1 MAGSHVRYPGFQ
13 IWRDRRGQVSPLR
26 IAALALLLWPLALA
40 AWNADAIAAGA
51 RPVNDLIHRAG
62 FWALMFLMIT
72 LAITPLRR
80 ITRFGALIDI
90 RRMLGVG
97 VFCYAAVHISL
108 YVLDQHFDLWKVVSE
123 IALRIYLVIGF
134 TALTGLAVLA
144 LTSTDGMVRR
154 LGGMRWV
161 RLHQIVYVIGFLALI
176 HYFQQTKADVSAP
189 TLVAGLFAWLMC
201 YRIVVR
207 RIRGELSSAG
217 IAVLSVVVAGLT
229 LLAQS
234 IGVAIVFHVSPPVVM
249 GTAFTFYFDFD
260 LESVPGTL
268 QSILD
273 NVAMLNPAWLVL
285 AAGLLVAALNLVFAR
300 FAKPRRARAKP
311 DDAPRSWIERTL
323 VSAN

>member
-1 MAGSHVRYPGFQ
+1 MIKLQ
-13 IWRDRRGQVSPLR
+13 IWRDRRGQISPLR
-26 IAALALLLWPLALA
+26 IAALALLLLPLALA
-40 AWNADAIAAGA
+40 AWNAEAIAGGA

-62 FWALMFLMIT
+62 FWALMLLLVT

-80 ITRFGALIDI
+80 ISRFAQLIDV

-97 VFCYAAVHISL
+97 AFCYAALHISL
-108 YVLDQHFDLWKVVSE
+108 YVVDQVFDLGKVASE
-123 IALRIYLVIGF
+123 IVHRVYLLIGF

-144 LTSTDGMVRR
+144 MTSTDGMVRR
-154 LGGMRWV
+154 LGGSRWQS
-161 RLHQIVYVIGFLALI
+161 LHQIVYVIGFLALI

-217 IAVLSVVVAGLT
+217 IAVLSVVVAALT

-234 IGVAIVFHVSPPVVM
+234 IGVAIVFHVSPLTVLQ
-249 GTAFTFYFDFD
+249 TAFTFYFDFD
-260 LESVPGTL
+260 LESVADTL
-268 QSILD
+268 QSVVD
-273 NVAMLNPAWLVL
+273 TVAMLNPAWLVL
-285 AAGLLVAALNLVFAR
+285 AAGLIVAALNMVFAR
-300 FAKPRRARAKP
+300 FAKPRRVRAKP
-311 DDAPRSWIERTL
+311 DEAPRSWIERTL

>member
-1 MAGSHVRYPGFQ
+1 MSRDVLARIQ
-13 IWRDRRGQVSPLR
+13 IWRDRRGRISPLR
-26 IAALALLLWPLALA
+26 VAALVLLVWPLVLA
-40 AWNADAIAAGA
+40 ASNAGAIAAGA

-62 FWALMFLMIT
+62 FWALMFLLIT

-80 ITRFGALIDI
+80 ITRYGALLDV

-97 VFCYAAVHISL
+97 AFCYAALHISL
-108 YVLDQHFDLWKVVSE
+108 YVLDQQFDLWKVVNE
-123 IALRIYLVIGF
+123 IAVRIYLVIGF

-144 LTSTDGMVRR
+144 STSTDGMVRR
-154 LGGMRWV
+154 LGGMRWA
-161 RLHQIVYVIGFLALI
+161 RLHQIVYVIAFLALI

-189 TLVAGLFAWLMC
+189 TLVAGLLAWLMC

-234 IGVAIVFHVSPPVVM
+234 IGVAVVFHVSPFAVM
-249 GTAFTFYFDFD
+249 QTAFTFYFDFD
-260 LESVPGTL
+260 QDSLSDTL
-268 QSILD
+268 QSVVD
-273 NVAMLNPAWLVL
+273 NVGMLNPAWLVL
-285 AAGLLVAALNLVFAR
+285 AAGLVVAAVNMVFAR
-300 FAKPRRARAKP
+300 FARPRRARAKP

>member
-1 MAGSHVRYPGFQ
+1 MAKLQ
-13 IWRDRRGQVSPLR
+13 IWRDRRGQISPLR
-26 IAALALLLWPLALA
+26 IAALALLLLPLALA
-40 AWNADAIAAGA
+40 AWNAEAIAAGA

-62 FWALMFLMIT
+62 FWALMLLLIT

-80 ITRFGALIDI
+80 ISRFGQLIDI

-97 VFCYAAVHISL
+97 AFCYAALHISL
-108 YVLDQHFDLWKVVSE
+108 YVVDQVFDLGKVASE
-123 IALRIYLVIGF
+123 IVHRVYLMIGF

-144 LTSTDGMVRR
+144 TTSTDGMVRR
-154 LGGMRWV
+154 LGGSRWQS
-161 RLHQIVYVIGFLALI
+161 LHQIVYVIGFLALI

-217 IAVLSVVVAGLT
+217 IAVLSVVVAALT

-234 IGVAIVFHVSPPVVM
+234 IGVALVFHVSPLTVM
-249 GTAFTFYFDFD
+249 QTAFTFYFDFD
-260 LESVPGTL
+260 LESLQDTL
-268 QSILD
+268 QSVVD
-273 NVAMLNPAWLVL
+273 NVGMLNPAWLVL
-285 AAGLLVAALNLVFAR
+285 AAGLVVAALNMVFAR
-300 FAKPRRARAKP
+300 FAKPRRVRAKP
-311 DDAPRSWIERTL
+311 DDAPRSWIARTL

>member
-1 MAGSHVRYPGFQ
+1 MVRLQ
-13 IWRDRRGQVSPLR
+13 IWRDRRGQISPLR
-26 IAALALLLWPLALA
+26 IAALALLLLPLALA
-40 AWNADAIAAGA
+40 AWNAEAIAAGA

-62 FWALMFLMIT
+62 FWALMLLLIT

-80 ITRFGALIDI
+80 ISRFGQLVDI

-97 VFCYAAVHISL
+97 AFCYAALHISL
-108 YVLDQHFDLWKVVSE
+108 YVVDQVFDLGKVASE
-123 IALRIYLVIGF
+123 IVHRVYLMIGF

-144 LTSTDGMVRR
+144 MTSTDGMVRR
-154 LGGMRWV
+154 LGGSRWQS
-161 RLHQIVYVIGFLALI
+161 LHQIVYVIGFLALI

-217 IAVLSVVVAGLT
+217 IAVLSVVVAALT

-234 IGVAIVFHVSPPVVM
+234 IGVAIVFHVSPLTVLQ
-249 GTAFTFYFDFD
+249 TAFSFYFDFD
-260 LESVPGTL
+260 LDNISDTL
-268 QSILD
+268 QSVVD
-273 NVAMLNPAWLVL
+273 NVGMLNPAWLVL
-285 AAGLLVAALNLVFAR
+285 AAGLIVAAANMVFAR
-300 FAKPRRARAKP
+300 FAKPRRVRAKP
-311 DDAPRSWIERTL
+311 DDAPRSWIARTL

>member
-1 MAGSHVRYPGFQ
+1 MVRLQ
-13 IWRDRRGQVSPLR
+13 IWRDRRGQISPLR
-26 IAALALLLWPLALA
+26 IAALALLLLPLALA
-40 AWNADAIAAGA
+40 AWNAEAIAAGA

-62 FWALMFLMIT
+62 FWALMLLLIT

-80 ITRFGALIDI
+80 ISRFGQLIDI

-97 VFCYAAVHISL
+97 AFCYAALHISL
-108 YVLDQHFDLWKVVSE
+108 YVVDQMFDLGKVASE
-123 IALRIYLVIGF
+123 IVHRVYLMIGF

-144 LTSTDGMVRR
+144 MTSTDGMVRR
-154 LGGMRWV
+154 LGGSRWQS
-161 RLHQIVYVIGFLALI
+161 LHQIVYVIGFLALI

-217 IAVLSVVVAGLT
+217 IAVLSVVVAALT

-234 IGVAIVFHVSPPVVM
+234 IGVALVFHVSPLTVLQ
-249 GTAFTFYFDFD
+249 TAFTFYFDFD
-260 LESVPGTL
+260 FDNIPDTL
-268 QSILD
+268 QSVVD
-273 NVAMLNPAWLVL
+273 NVGMLNPAWLVL
-285 AAGLLVAALNLVFAR
+285 AVGLVVAAFNMVFAR
-300 FAKPRRARAKP
+300 FAKPRRVRAKP
-311 DDAPRSWIERTL
+311 DDAPRSWIARTL

>member
-1 MAGSHVRYPGFQ
+1 MVKLQ
-13 IWRDRRGQVSPLR
+13 IWRDRRGQISPLR
-26 IAALALLLWPLALA
+26 IAALALLLLPLALA
-40 AWNADAIAAGA
+40 AWNAEAIAAGA

-62 FWALMFLMIT
+62 FWALMLLMIT

-80 ITRFGALIDI
+80 ISRFGQLIDI

-97 VFCYAAVHISL
+97 AFCYAALHISL
-108 YVLDQHFDLWKVVSE
+108 YVVDQMFDLGKVASE
-123 IALRIYLVIGF
+123 IVHRVYLVIGF

-144 LTSTDGMVRR
+144 MTSTDGMVRR
-154 LGGMRWV
+154 LGGSRWQ
-161 RLHQIVYVIGFLALI
+161 RLHQVVYVIGFLALI

-217 IAVLSVVVAGLT
+217 IAVLSVVVAALT

-234 IGVAIVFHVSPPVVM
+234 IGVALVFHVSPLVVLQ
-249 GTAFTFYFDFD
+249 TAFTFYFDFD
-260 LESVPGTL
+260 LESLSDTL
-268 QSILD
+268 QGLVE
-273 NVAMLNPAWLVL
+273 NLQMLNPAWLVL
-285 AAGLLVAALNLVFAR
+285 AAGLIVAALNMVFAR
-300 FAKPRRARAKP
+300 FAKPRRVRAKP

>member
-1 MAGSHVRYPGFQ
+1 MSRDVLAKIE
-13 IWRDRRGQVSPLR
+13 IWRDRRGRISLLR
-26 IAALALLLWPLALA
+26 VAALALLAWPLALA
-40 AWNADAIAAGA
+40 VWNAEAIAAGA

-62 FWALMFLMIT
+62 FWALMFLLIT

-80 ITRFGALIDI
+80 ITRYGTLLDV

-97 VFCYAAVHISL
+97 VFCYAALHISL
-108 YVLDQHFDLWKVVSE
+108 YVLDQQFDLWKVASE
-123 IALRIYLVIGF
+123 IAVRIYLVIGF

-144 LTSTDGMVRR
+144 STSTDGMVRR
-154 LGGMRWV
+154 LGGMRWA
-161 RLHQIVYVIGFLALI
+161 RLHQIVYVIAFLALI

-189 TLVAGLFAWLMC
+189 TLVAGLFAWMMC

-217 IAVLSVVVAGLT
+217 IVVLSVVVAALT
-229 LLAQS
+229 LIAQS
-234 IGVAIVFHVSPPVVM
+234 IGVAIVFHVSPLTVLQ
-249 GTAFTFYFDFD
+249 TAFTFYFDFD
-260 LESVPGTL
+260 LDNLSDTL
-268 QSILD
+268 QSVVD
-273 NVAMLNPAWLVL
+273 NMGMLNPAWLVL
-285 AAGLLVAALNLVFAR
+285 AAGLVVAAVNMVFAR

>member
-1 MAGSHVRYPGFQ
+1 MVKLQ
-13 IWRDRRGQVSPLR
+13 IWRDRRGQISPLR
-26 IAALALLLWPLALA
+26 IAALALLLLPLALA
-40 AWNADAIAAGA
+40 AWNAEAIAAGA

-62 FWALMFLMIT
+62 FWALMLLLIT

-80 ITRFGALIDI
+80 ISRFGQLVDI

-97 VFCYAAVHISL
+97 AFCYAALHISL
-108 YVLDQHFDLWKVVSE
+108 YVVDQVFDLGKVASE
-123 IALRIYLVIGF
+123 IVHRVYLMIGF

-144 LTSTDGMVRR
+144 MTSTDGMVRR
-154 LGGMRWV
+154 LGGSRWQS
-161 RLHQIVYVIGFLALI
+161 LHQIVYVIGFLALI

-217 IAVLSVVVAGLT
+217 IAVLSVVVAALT

-234 IGVAIVFHVSPPVVM
+234 IGVALVFHVSPLTVLQ
-249 GTAFTFYFDFD
+249 TAFTFYFDFD
-260 LESVPGTL
+260 LDNISDTL
-268 QSILD
+268 QSVVD
-273 NVAMLNPAWLVL
+273 NVGMLNPAWLVL
-285 AAGLLVAALNLVFAR
+285 AAGLIVAAANMVFAR
-300 FAKPRRARAKP
+300 FAKPRRVRAKP
-311 DDAPRSWIERTL
+311 DDAPRSWIARTL

>member
-1 MAGSHVRYPGFQ
+1 MVKLQ
-13 IWRDRRGQVSPLR
+13 IWRDRRGQISPLR
-26 IAALALLLWPLALA
+26 IAALALLLLPLALA
-40 AWNADAIAAGA
+40 AWNAEAIAAGA

-62 FWALMFLMIT
+62 FWALMLLLIT

-80 ITRFGALIDI
+80 ISRFGQLIDI

-97 VFCYAAVHISL
+97 AFCYAALHISL
-108 YVLDQHFDLWKVVSE
+108 YVVDQMFDLGKVASE
-123 IALRIYLVIGF
+123 IAHRVYLVIGF

-154 LGGMRWV
+154 LGGSRWQS
-161 RLHQIVYVIGFLALI
+161 LHQIVYVIGFLALI

-189 TLVAGLFAWLMC
+189 TLVAGLFGWLMC

-217 IAVLSVVVAGLT
+217 IAVLSVVVAALT

-234 IGVAIVFHVSPPVVM
+234 IGVAIVFHVSPLTVM
-249 GTAFTFYFDFD
+249 QTAFTFYFDFD
-260 LESVPGTL
+260 LESLQDTL
-268 QSILD
+268 QSVVD
-273 NVAMLNPAWLVL
+273 NVGMLNPAWLVL
-285 AAGLLVAALNLVFAR
+285 AAGLIVAALNMVFAR
-300 FAKPRRARAKP
+300 FAKPRRVRAKP
-311 DDAPRSWIERTL
+311 DGAPRSWIERTL